1 MFFYYIAFI
10 NIALAVF
17 NLIPVPPLD
26 GSKILAII
34 LPDRLYYK
42 FMQYERYIYFALLI
56 LVFTDVLNVPIGNAV
71 DHIYDAFD
79 FITWLPF
86 ELLI

>member
-1 MFFYYIAFI
+1 
-10 NIALAVF
+10 
-17 NLIPVPPLD
+17 
-26 GSKILAII
+26 
-34 LPDRLYYK
+34 
-42 FMQYERYIYFALLI
+42 MQYERYIYFALLI